1 MFAISMKK
9 YLLITVFLISGI
21 SFSQKLNAY
30 KYAIIPEKLSFLK
43 QKNQYN
49 LNELLKFG
57 MTKYGFEPYF
67 DSDILPNDLFNENK
81 ILVDVLQNNSIF
93 STNVTIVLK
102 DYKNNILF
110 TSIEGKSREKN
121 LDVSYNFAIREALNS
136 FSSLKHV
143 YANNIQVT
151 DLKEAIVV
159 FQAKTIA
166 NGFELLIDNNVI
178 YMIFKTSNK
187 DFFKAKKGEIDGTM
201 FMKDNFY
208 YFDYYSNNVLITE
221 KLSIKF

>member
-1 MFAISMKK
+1 MKNYLVVAMF
-9 YLLITVFLISGI
+9 LVSGMSI
-21 SFSQKLNAY
+21 SQKLNAF
-30 KYAIIPEKLSFLK
+30 KYAIIPEKFSFLK
-43 QKNQYN
+43 EKNQFN

-57 MTKYGFEPYF
+57 MIKYGFEPFY
-67 DSDILPNDLFNENK
+67 DTDILPNDLSNENK
-81 ILVDVLQNNSIF
+81 VLVDVLQNNSIF

-102 DYKNNILF
+102 DFKNNILH

-178 YMIFKTSNK
+178 YKIFKTSNK

-208 YFDYYSNNVLITE
+208 YFDYYSNENLITE
-221 KLSIKF
+221 KLEINF

>member
-1 MFAISMKK
+1 MKNYLVVAMF
-9 YLLITVFLISGI
+9 LVSGMSI
-21 SFSQKLNAY
+21 SQKLNAF
-30 KYAIIPEKLSFLK
+30 KYAIVPEKFSFLK
-43 QKNQYN
+43 EKNQFN

-57 MTKYGFEPYF
+57 MIKYGFEPFY
-67 DSDILPNDLFNENK
+67 DTDILPNDLSNENK
-81 ILVDVLQNNSIF
+81 VLVDVLQNNSIF

-102 DYKNNILF
+102 DFKNNILH

-178 YMIFKTSNK
+178 YKIFKTSNK

-201 FMKDNFY
+201 FTKDNFY
-208 YFDYYSNNVLITE
+208 YFEYYSNENLITE
-221 KLSIKF
+221 KLEINF